1 MRIGNIL
8 LSLILGHCSS
18 GHNNVVGLHAQH
30 FPSRFAYAQ
39 LEGNVGRL
47 GPTKYCDQS
56 YNEPRSCSVILSIL
70 MQNDNTKIRQIS
82 ELQQLLYCS

>member
-47 GPTKYCDQS
+47 GQ
-56 YNEPRSCSVILSIL
+56 
-70 MQNDNTKIRQIS
+70 QNIVTRATMSQDRAQ
-82 ELQQLLYCS
+82 

>member
-39 LEGNVGRL
+39 LERNVGRL
-47 GPTKYCDQS
+47 GQQQS
-56 YNEPRSCSVILSIL
+56 IVIRATMS
-70 MQNDNTKIRQIS
+70 QDRAQ
-82 ELQQLLYCS
+82 